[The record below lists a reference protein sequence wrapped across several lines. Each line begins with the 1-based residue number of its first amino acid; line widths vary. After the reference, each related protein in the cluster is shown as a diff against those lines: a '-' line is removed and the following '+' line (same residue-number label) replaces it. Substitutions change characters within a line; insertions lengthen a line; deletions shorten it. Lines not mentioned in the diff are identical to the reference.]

1 MNWFYSTLQQAMQ
14 EICRYADTHK
24 DRANEMFESDPS
36 KANGYRLSSW
46 TLISDIT
53 NVQLKV
59 NQDEDVI
66 ECGRD
71 LDCPGKCL
79 TDLIDQCKEL
89 MKLHPDDDQHE
100 SLEPYYE
107 IIGYLFMHM
116 NI

>member
-1 MNWFYSTLQQAMQ
+1 MQ

-24 DRANEMFESDPS
+24 DQANELFESDPS
-36 KANGYRLSSW
+36 KTNGYRLSSW
-46 TLISDIT
+46 TLISGIVHT
-53 NVQLKV
+53 QLIV
-59 NQDEDVI
+59 SQDEDVI

-79 TDLIDQCKEL
+79 TILIDQCKEL
-89 MKLHPDDDQHE
+89 MKFHLDDDQYE
-100 SLEPYYE
+100 SLKPYYE